1 MNEFDRKL
9 ALAGSGSGGYASAV
23 LAQVDKLIREME
35 NKFFTKEEGEKL
47 KTDLSNVSSRASAA
61 DSRSTKNTEEIEKLK
76 ALCEGLRQDQ
86 QKSAKEFAAAL

>member
-1 MNEFDRKL
+1 MNELDRKL
-9 ALAGSGSGGYASAV
+9 ALAGSGVGGDASAV
-23 LAQVDKLIREME
+23 LAQLD
-35 NKFFTKEEGEKL
+35 KFFTKEEGEKL

-86 QKSAKEFAAAL
+86 QKSAKEFSAAL